1 MRSEAPTEYDPADY
15 PPFAVTVDIVLFTI
29 NREAAQLQALLIQ
42 RGEDPHKGA
51 WALPGGFVRPEEDL
65 REAAARELSEETG
78 VVEGDWE
85 LERFG
90 AYGTPRRDP
99 RMRVV
104 TVAYCGVV
112 PTRPAPVGGGDAA
125 AAAMMP
131 VGAVESN
138 GIELAFDHRAIVAD
152 ALEWVRGRLEYTA
165 LAAAFCGATFT
176 ITDIRRVYEA
186 IWELT
191 LDHGNFQRNFR
202 RNACFVMQQPDASPG
217 GPPLR
222 GRRASKWSLAKPS
235 AGNASLV
242 LLDRPLARRPIHR
255 GSHKARE

>member
-1 MRSEAPTEYDPADY
+1 MRSEAPIEYDPADY

-29 NREAAQLQALLIQ
+29 DREAAQLQALLIQ

-51 WALPGGFVRPEEDL
+51 WALPGGFVRPEEGL

-85 LERFG
+85 LEQFG

-104 TVAYCGVV
+104 TVAYCGVAWT
-112 PTRPAPVGGGDAA
+112 PPMPVGGGDAA
-125 AAAMMP
+125 SATMKP
-131 VGAVESN
+131 VRALESN
-138 GIELAFDHRAIVAD
+138 DLQLAFDHRAIVAD
-152 ALEWVRGRLEYTA
+152 ALEWVRARLEYTA
-165 LAAAFCGATFT
+165 LAAAFCGPAFT

-186 IWELT
+186 IWEVT
-191 LDHGNFQRNFR
+191 LDAGNFQRNFR
-202 RNACFVMQQPDASPG
+202 RNACFVMQTDTTSG

-222 GRRASKWSLAKPS
+222 GRRASRWSLATLS
-235 AGNASLV
+235 AGNASSV
-242 LLDRPLARRPIHR
+242 LLDRPLARRPIHWV
-255 GSHKARE
+255 SHEAKE